1 MIGEFSYTMSDG
13 TVIDIE
19 VEDDPELALVF
30 SPKDDDVPLSW
41 DKLNEMSRNLLLYGS
56 VDRPDWIV
64 SM

>member
-1 MIGEFSYTMSDG
+1 MVGEFSYTMSDG

-19 VEDDPELALVF
+19 VGYDPDNDF
-30 SPKDDDVPLSW
+30 SYSKDDDLPMSW
-41 DKLNEMSRNLLLYGS
+41 DRINEMSRNLLLYGT